1 MLAPVLIQKGS
12 VLLYAIADTELY
24 AIHFSSFQ
32 ILFLLEGIDAAEA
45 SRNLLWVADNRKI
58 ELAVYQFDRISE
70 KAVEHFR
77 WLLFLLFATIVPL
90 QAECRQIEQDD
101 SSGGNREECT

>member
-1 MLAPVLIQKGS
+1 MLAPELIQKGS
-12 VLLYAIADTELY
+12 VLLYAIADTELF
-24 AIHFSSFQ
+24 AIHSLCCKIQ
-32 ILFLLEGIDAAEA
+32 ILLEGIDAAEA

-77 WLLFLLFATIVPL
+77 
-90 QAECRQIEQDD
+90 
-101 SSGGNREECT
+101 